1 MWAKFLRLDSGI
13 RKQFQREPKSDFVT
27 EKKTLSSQ
35 KKTTNLTERKK
46 KKKNPDEVTKR
57 KTLSIAIERK
67 QISNKQQTEQET
79 KS

>member
-35 KKTTNLTERKK
+35 KKNSKLNRE

>member
-35 KKTTNLTERKK
+35 KKTTNLTEKK
-46 KKKNPDEVTKR
+46 KKKKPR
-57 KTLSIAIERK
+57 
-67 QISNKQQTEQET
+67 
-79 KS
+79 

>member
-35 KKTTNLTERKK
+35 KKNSKLNREKK
-46 KKKNPDEVTKR
+46 KKKPRWSNQKENTEYSNR
-57 KTLSIAIERK
+57 EKT
-67 QISNKQQTEQET
+67 NKQ
-79 KS
+79 

>member
-35 KKTTNLTERKK
+35 KKKKKTTNLTEKK
-46 KKKNPDEVTKR
+46 KKPR
-57 KTLSIAIERK
+57 
-67 QISNKQQTEQET
+67 
-79 KS
+79 

>member
-35 KKTTNLTERKK
+35 KKNSKLNREK

>member
-35 KKTTNLTERKK
+35 KKNSKLNREKK
-46 KKKNPDEVTKR
+46 KKKPR
-57 KTLSIAIERK
+57 
-67 QISNKQQTEQET
+67 
-79 KS
+79 